1 MRTQPASGARLEAL
15 RERLS
20 RLPSRPAPAE
30 FHARLRYQF
39 VHDAISPPSSRRWSR
54 SIVAAGALSAAA
66 AAVVLAV
73 TILGS
78 GPVWELSAVTG
89 SGVARIDGADV
100 PLSTPDAL
108 VRRLRGGAEVV
119 LPAGAQID
127 LRLPGIAVIQITGG
141 TRMVV
146 PGGPGRWLSQTIT
159 ASLDSG
165 ELRLS
170 TGPGF
175 RGRQLIVVTPEM
187 RVVVA
192 GTTLAVLR
200 DEEASCVCVFEGRVS
215 MTDGGGTDTVRA
227 GMRRSIFRNGRP
239 PLLEP
244 IRPME
249 AMKLEMLRDSADRA
263 LAR

>member
-1 MRTQPASGARLEAL
+1 MRTRPENGASLEVL
-15 RERLS
+15 RARLS

-30 FHARLRYQF
+30 FHARLRSQF
-39 VHDAISPPSSRRWSR
+39 VRDAIPAPASRRWSR
-54 SIVAAGALSAAA
+54 PIAAA
-66 AAVVLAV
+66 AALSTAAAAALLAV
-73 TILGS
+73 AILGS
-78 GPVWELSAVTG
+78 GPAWELLTVTG

-100 PLSTPDAL
+100 PLSVPDAL
-108 VRRLRGGAEVV
+108 ARRLRAGAEVV
-119 LPAGAQID
+119 LPADAQLD
-127 LRLPGIAVIQITGG
+127 LRLPGIAVLQITGG

-146 PGGPGRWLSQTIT
+146 PARPHRWLARTIT
-159 ASLDSG
+159 TSLESG

-175 RGRQLIVVTPEM
+175 AGRRLTVVTPEM
-187 RVVVA
+187 RVSIE

-200 DEEASCVCVFEGRVS
+200 DQDASCVCVFDGRVA
-215 MTDGGGTDTVRA
+215 MTGGGATDTVHA
-227 GMRRSIFRNGRP
+227 GTRRSVFRTGGP

-249 AMKLEMLRDSADRA
+249 AMKLGMLRDLADRA